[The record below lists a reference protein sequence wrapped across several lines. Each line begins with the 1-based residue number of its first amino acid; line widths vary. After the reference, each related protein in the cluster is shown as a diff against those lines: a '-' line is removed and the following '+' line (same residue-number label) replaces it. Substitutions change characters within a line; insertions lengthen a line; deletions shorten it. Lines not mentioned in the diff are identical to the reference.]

1 MSRILVVD
9 DDRATR
15 HVLTAVLEH
24 AGFEASAAK
33 DGVDALS
40 QLRRRRFDLLLLD
53 VWMPRMNGLELLTK
67 LRTRRRRPR
76 VVVMT
81 SDDTPETLLKA
92 VSEQAVR
99 YVHKPVA
106 PAALVET
113 VRQALEAEEIAPIEV
128 LSARPD
134 WVEMVV
140 PCTREAADRIQS
152 VMAHLDAD
160 LAPDLR
166 ESIAYALRE
175 LVMNAVEWGGK
186 LDPSRKV
193 RISYLRARR
202 MLMYRIADPG
212 SGFDIDNLPH
222 SAIGHP
228 AEDPMAHMLVREEK
242 GIRPG
247 GFGLLMVRA
256 NVDELLY
263 NEKRNEVV
271 FVKYLD
277 AMSEGRQG

>member
-1 MSRILVVD
+1 MSRILIVE

-15 HVLTAVLEH
+15 HVLVSVLER
-24 AGFEASAAK
+24 AGFETASAK
-33 DGVDALS
+33 DGVDALA

-53 VWMPRMNGLELLTK
+53 VWMPRMNGLELLAELETHE
-67 LRTRRRRPR
+67 RRPR

-81 SDDTPETLLKA
+81 SDDAPETVLKA
-92 VSEQAVR
+92 VRGQAMR
-99 YVHKPVA
+99 YVHKPVE
-106 PAALVET
+106 PEALVET
-113 VRQALEAEEIAPIEV
+113 IRQSLEAPEIAPIEV
-128 LSARPD
+128 ISARPE

-140 PCTREAADRIQS
+140 PCSRESADRIQS

-160 LAPDLR
+160 LAPELR

-186 LDPSRKV
+186 LDPTRTV
-193 RISYLRARR
+193 RIAYLRAKR

-212 SGFDIDNLPH
+212 TGFDIDNLPH
-222 SAIGHP
+222 SAISHP
-228 AEDPMAHMLVREEK
+228 PDDPMAHMLVREEK

-263 NEKRNEVV
+263 NERRNEVV

-277 AMSEGRQG
+277 APEDRRSG

>member
-1 MSRILVVD
+1 M
-9 DDRATR
+9 
-15 HVLTAVLEH
+15 TARRVMCCQPVPDK
-24 AGFEASAAK
+24 AGFETVVAK
-33 DGVDALS
+33 DGIEALA
-40 QLRRRRFDLLLLD
+40 LLKRRRFDLLLLD
-53 VWMPRMNGLELLTK
+53 VWMPRMNGLDVLTS
-67 LRTRRRRPR
+67 LGTRKHRPR

-81 SDDTPETLLKA
+81 SDDTPETVLKA
-92 VSEQAVR
+92 VRGQAVR

-113 VRQALEAEEIAPIEV
+113 VREALAAPEIAPIDV
-128 LSARPD
+128 ISARPD

-160 LAPDLR
+160 LAPELR

-193 RISYLRARR
+193 RIAYLRARR

-212 SGFDIDNLPH
+212 PGFDIDNLPH
-222 SAIGHP
+222 SAISHP
-228 AEDPMAHMLVREEK
+228 PDDPMAHMLVREEK

-263 NEKRNEVV
+263 NEQRNEVV

-277 AMSEGRQG
+277 APADNPPA

>member
-81 SDDTPETLLKA
+81 SDDTPETILKA
-92 VSEQAVR
+92 VREQAVR

-113 VRQALEAEEIAPIEV
+113 VRQALEATEIAPIEV

-202 MLMYRIADPG
+202 MLMYRISDPG

-222 SAIGHP
+222 SAIGQP
-228 AEDPMAHMLVREEK
+228 ADDPMAHMLVREEK

-277 AMSEGRQG
+277 DMSEGRQG